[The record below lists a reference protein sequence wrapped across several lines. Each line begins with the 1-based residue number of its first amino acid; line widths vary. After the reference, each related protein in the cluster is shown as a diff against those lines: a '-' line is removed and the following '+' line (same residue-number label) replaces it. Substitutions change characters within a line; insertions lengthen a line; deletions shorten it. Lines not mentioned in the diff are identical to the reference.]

1 MNKPYQDVCYKNQL
15 HVFILSPNRK
25 WNLQKENIYYNNQ
38 KRPLHLT
45 KEDMWTFWES
55 WIILQ
60 KFIER
65 NLNKCTEISLWRR
78 VNIVIISI
86 LPKLISMFNKIST
99 KFTSGW
105 MGLFDWLFTI
115 IYFYL
120 SWIKWTNCN
129 IYMKKQRAKE
139 DQDAFEEKKW

>member
-1 MNKPYQDVCYKNQL
+1 MFSYCHQTENEIFKKKTFTVTTKKDLY
-15 HVFILSPNRK
+15 I
-25 WNLQKENIYYNNQ
+25 LQKRTCELF
-38 KRPLHLT
+38 R
-45 KEDMWTFWES
+45 ES

-78 VNIVIISI
+78 FNIVIISI